1 MILDKENAFFY
12 KADLAK
18 GTTGDIVAVGGDAYE
33 QCFIVGNVTK
43 ALSGAATVTLITSD
57 KVDMSSPT
65 TLGTYTLAA
74 ETGSNFAARIPFGT
88 KKYLQAKITNATSG
102 VCTVAVAM
110 DVRIVR

>member
-18 GTTGDIVAVGGDAYE
+18 GTTGDIVSVGGDAYE

-43 ALSGAATVTLITSD
+43 VLSGAATVTLITSD
-57 KVDMSSPT
+57 KADMSSPT